1 MPLHPDAVFLR
12 HRASQCDRLFDRDRI
27 EGGEKPEQGQGAT
40 VAVYILRCISAYSC
54 GCARQKR
61 SCAFSLRQTFS
72 TQISIGPARLTW
84 QNIGVFG
91 SSERQTAPAF
101 ITAASDIMRGFLSRL
116 SDRPR
121 SSSTAAVR

>member
-1 MPLHPDAVFLR
+1 MTLHPDAVFLR
-12 HRASQCDRLFDRDRI
+12 HRAGERDRLFNRNRI
-27 EGGEKPEQGQGAT
+27 EGREEPKQGQGAT
-40 VAVYILRCISAYSC
+40 VALYILRCISAYSC

-101 ITAASDIMRGFLSRL
+101 ITAARDIMTGFLSG
-116 SDRPR
+116 
-121 SSSTAAVR
+121 